1 MIENPK
7 EMFLDKYFGNYTL
20 YGIENAMVK
29 VSKALGARES
39 KRDDSKRKKKCHY
52 IYFEKWWF
60 FIHRFKLLNSYEKKI
75 LGSAIDNEPKIEP
88 HIKNVCKKAEQ
99 NEKY

>member
-39 KRDDSKRKKKCHY
+39 KRDDSKRKKKMSLH
-52 IYFEKWWF
+52 IFRKMMTF
-60 FIHRFKLLNSYEKKI
+60 HSTDSSY
-75 LGSAIDNEPKIEP
+75 
-88 HIKNVCKKAEQ
+88 
-99 NEKY
+99 

>member
-1 MIENPK
+1 
-7 EMFLDKYFGNYTL
+7 MFLDKYFGNYTL

-39 KRDDSKRKKKCHY
+39 KRDDSKRKKNVITY
-52 IYFEKWWF
+52 ISKNDDFSF
-60 FIHRFKLLNSYEKKI
+60 NRFKLLNSYEKKI

>member
-1 MIENPK
+1 MELRMSWSK
-7 EMFLDKYFGNYTL
+7 SRRHSVREKA
-20 YGIENAMVK
+20 NAMILNAKKNVITYI
-29 VSKALGARES
+29 SKN
-39 KRDDSKRKKKCHY
+39 DDFS
-52 IYFEKWWF
+52 FN
-60 FIHRFKLLNSYEKKI
+60 RFKLLNSYEKKI

>member
-1 MIENPK
+1 MELRMPWSK
-7 EMFLDKYFGNYTL
+7 FRRHSVRE
-20 YGIENAMVK
+20 EANAMILNAKKNVITYI
-29 VSKALGARES
+29 SKN
-39 KRDDSKRKKKCHY
+39 DDFS
-52 IYFEKWWF
+52 FN
-60 FIHRFKLLNSYEKKI
+60 RFKLLNSYEKKI

>member
-1 MIENPK
+1 MQLRMPWSKLRRHSVREKANTMILNEKKNVIT
-7 EMFLDKYFGNYTL
+7 F
-20 YGIENAMVK
+20 I
-29 VSKALGARES
+29 SKN
-39 KRDDSKRKKKCHY
+39 DDFS
-52 IYFEKWWF
+52 FN
-60 FIHRFKLLNSYEKKI
+60 RFKLLNSYEKKI

>member
-29 VSKALGARES
+29 VSKVLGARES
-39 KRDDSKRKKKCHY
+39 KRDDSKRKKKMSLH
-52 IYFEKWWF
+52 IFRKMMTF
-60 FIHRFKLLNSYEKKI
+60 HSTDSSY
-75 LGSAIDNEPKIEP
+75 
-88 HIKNVCKKAEQ
+88 
-99 NEKY
+99 